1 MVYHGEERRMHVAK
15 PWWMMLL
22 TLALW
27 LMATLDS
34 PDVGWGQ
41 PKYGGTL
48 VMVHTDPDLMNPV
61 ATPGW
66 IQFQRMSF
74 NGLIDYDAQGNIVP
88 SIATSWKISDDGL
101 TYTFQLR
108 QDVKWHDG
116 QTLTAEDVKFTY
128 EKILDPQIASR
139 FNLNFQA
146 VKDIQTPSPSTV
158 VVTLKGPD
166 PVFLA
171 NLWAGIIPK
180 HIWEKE
186 DFAKSPYNISPVGSG
201 PWKLKEWVRGDHMI
215 FDANPDYFQGRP
227 YLDRVIVKVIPDATV
242 AFAALEKGDVDYFPF
257 TGVIGG
263 PPYQLVNRL
272 KQSPRLEVKV
282 FDVVS
287 TQRLF
292 FRNDRPPFNNLKVR
306 QAVAH
311 AINKRFIVDKLLF
324 GYGQITHSEVPS
336 ALPWAHNPEVPQY
349 NYDVAKAN
357 QLLDE
362 AGYPRGAGGIR
373 FRTHIYGNPGVR
385 AILSEILKEQL
396 KAVGIAADVVI
407 NEWASYINAIRNTR
421 EIDGVFTIFSLQSVP
436 DPSIE
441 AIRYHSTQIKPGG
454 QNYLFYSNPRVDAI
468 IDETQ
473 STLDQ
478 QKRTQLF
485 YEYQDI
491 LAREVPMIPLY
502 TLTGVDI
509 WNKKF
514 DGFGVTQWGGGA
526 ITFLE
531 KVWQKE

>member
-1 MVYHGEERRMHVAK
+1 MAYRREARHMHGVK

-27 LMATLDS
+27 FMATLDS
-34 PDVGWGQ
+34 PGVGWGQ

-66 IQFQRMSF
+66 IPFQRMSF

-116 QTLTAEDVKFTY
+116 KALTAEDVKFTY

-215 FDANPDYFQGRP
+215 FEANPDYFQGRP

-292 FRNDRPPFNNLKVR
+292 FRNDKPPFNNLKVR

-311 AINKRFIVDKLLF
+311 AINKQFIVDKLLF

-373 FRTHIYGNPGVR
+373 FRTRIYGNPGVR

-396 KAVGIAADVVI
+396 KAVGIAADVVM

-436 DPSIE
+436 DPSTE

-468 IDETQ
+468 IDATQ

-478 QKRTQLF
+478 AKRAQLF

>member
-1 MVYHGEERRMHVAK
+1 
-15 PWWMMLL
+15 
-22 TLALW
+22 
-27 LMATLDS
+27 
-34 PDVGWGQ
+34 
-41 PKYGGTL
+41 
-48 VMVHTDPDLMNPV
+48 
-61 ATPGW
+61 
-66 IQFQRMSF
+66 
-74 NGLIDYDAQGNIVP
+74 
-88 SIATSWKISDDGL
+88 
-101 TYTFQLR
+101 
-108 QDVKWHDG
+108 
-116 QTLTAEDVKFTY
+116 
-128 EKILDPQIASR
+128 
-139 FNLNFQA
+139 
-146 VKDIQTPSPSTV
+146 
-158 VVTLKGPD
+158 
-166 PVFLA
+166 
-171 NLWAGIIPK
+171 
-180 HIWEKE
+180 
-186 DFAKSPYNISPVGSG
+186 
-201 PWKLKEWVRGDHMI
+201 
-215 FDANPDYFQGRP
+215 
-227 YLDRVIVKVIPDATV
+227 
-242 AFAALEKGDVDYFPF
+242 
-257 TGVIGG
+257 VIGG

-282 FDVVS
+282 LDVVS

>member
-1 MVYHGEERRMHVAK
+1 MRFAK
-15 PWWMMLL
+15 LWLRMLL

-27 LMATLDS
+27 LLAIPGS
-34 PDVGWGQ
+34 PSMGWGQ

-74 NGLIDYDAQGNIVP
+74 NGLIDYDVQGNIVP
-88 SIATSWKISDDGL
+88 SVATSWEISEDGL

-116 QTLTAEDVKFTY
+116 QALTAEDVKFTY

-139 FNLNFQA
+139 FNLPFQSVQDVQA
-146 VKDIQTPSPSTV
+146 PSPSTV
-158 VVTLKGPD
+158 VVTLKRPD

-171 NLWAGIIPK
+171 QLWAGIIPK

-186 DFAKSPYNISPVGSG
+186 DFTKSQYNISPVGSG

-215 FDANPDYFQGRP
+215 FEANPDYFQGRP

-242 AFAALEKGDVDYFPF
+242 AFAAMEKGDVDYFPF

-272 KQSPRLEVKV
+272 KQSKHLEVQV

-292 FRNDRPPFNNLKVR
+292 FRNDKPPFNNLKAR

-311 AINKRFIVDKLLF
+311 AINKRFIVEKLLF
-324 GYGQITHSEVPS
+324 GYGQVTHSEVPS
-336 ALPWAHNPEVPQY
+336 ALQWAHNPHVPQY
-349 NYDVAKAN
+349 EYDVAKAN

-362 AGYPRGAGGIR
+362 AGYPRGPGGIR
-373 FRTHIYGNPGVR
+373 FRTRIYGNPGVR
-385 AILSEILKEQL
+385 AILSEILKEQF
-396 KAVGIAADVVI
+396 KAVGIAAEVVI
-407 NEWASYINAIRNTR
+407 QEWASYAHAMRIARDM
-421 EIDGVFTIFSLQSVP
+421 DGVFTVFSLPSVP
-436 DPSIE
+436 DPSSD
-441 AIRYHSTQIKPGG
+441 AIRYHSTQIKSGG
-454 QNYLFYSNPRVDAI
+454 QNYLFYNNPRVDAI
-468 IDETQ
+468 IDAVQT
-473 STLDQ
+473 TRDQ
-478 QKRTQLF
+478 AKRAQLF

-514 DGFGVTQWGGGA
+514 TGFGVSQWGA
-526 ITFLE
+526 SPITFLE

>member
-1 MVYHGEERRMHVAK
+1 MRCAKSWRMV
-15 PWWMMLL
+15 LL

-27 LMATLDS
+27 LLAAVGS
-34 PDVGWGQ
+34 AGVGWGQ

-48 VMVHTDPDLMNPV
+48 VMVHNDPDLMNPV

-66 IQFQRMSF
+66 IQFQRMTF

-88 SIATSWKISDDGL
+88 GLATSWEISEDGL

-108 QDVKWHDG
+108 QDVTWHDG
-116 QTLTAEDVKFTY
+116 TAFTAADVKFTY
-128 EKILDPQIASR
+128 EKILDPQLASR
-139 FNLNFQA
+139 FNLYFQP
-146 VKDIQTPSPSTV
+146 VKDVQTPSPSTV
-158 VVTLKGPD
+158 VVTLKQPD

-171 NLWAGIIPK
+171 HLWAGIIPQ

-186 DFAKSPYNISPVGSG
+186 DFAKSQYNIRPVGTG

-215 FDANPDYFQGRP
+215 FEANPDYFQGRP
-227 YLDRVIVKVIPDATV
+227 YLDRIIVKVIPDATV
-242 AFAALEKGDVDYFPF
+242 AFAALEKGDVHYFPF

-272 KQSPRLEVKV
+272 KQSKHLEVKV

-292 FRNDRPPFNNLKVR
+292 FRNDKPPFNNLQAR

-311 AINKRFIVDKLLF
+311 AINKQFIVEKLLF
-324 GYGQITHSEVPS
+324 GYGQITHSEVPA
-336 ALPWAHNPEVPQY
+336 ALQWAHNPEVPQY
-349 NYDVAKAN
+349 AYDVAKAN

-362 AGYPRGAGGIR
+362 AGYRRGPDGIR
-373 FRTHIYGNPGVR
+373 FRTRIYGNPGVR
-385 AILSEILKEQL
+385 AILSEILKEQF
-396 KAVGIAADVVI
+396 KAVGIAAEVVI
-407 NEWASYINAIRNTR
+407 QEWASYAHAIRISR
-421 EIDGVFTIFSLQSVP
+421 EIDGVFTIFSTQSVP
-436 DPSIE
+436 DPGAE
-441 AIRYHSTQIKPGG
+441 AIKYHSSQIKPGG
-454 QNYLFYSNPRVDAI
+454 QNYMFYSNLRVNSLIEEA
-468 IDETQ
+468 Q

-478 QKRTQLF
+478 GKRTQLF
-485 YEYQDI
+485 HEYQDI

-509 WNKKF
+509 WHKKF
-514 DGFGVTQWGGGA
+514 TGFGVTQWGGGA

-531 KVWQKE
+531 KVWQQE

>member
-1 MVYHGEERRMHVAK
+1 M
-15 PWWMMLL
+15 
-22 TLALW
+22 
-27 LMATLDS
+27 
-34 PDVGWGQ
+34 
-41 PKYGGTL
+41 
-48 VMVHTDPDLMNPV
+48 
-61 ATPGW
+61 
-66 IQFQRMSF
+66 
-74 NGLIDYDAQGNIVP
+74 
-88 SIATSWKISDDGL
+88 
-101 TYTFQLR
+101 
-108 QDVKWHDG
+108 
-116 QTLTAEDVKFTY
+116 
-128 EKILDPQIASR
+128 
-139 FNLNFQA
+139 
-146 VKDIQTPSPSTV
+146 
-158 VVTLKGPD
+158 
-166 PVFLA
+166 
-171 NLWAGIIPK
+171 
-180 HIWEKE
+180 
-186 DFAKSPYNISPVGSG
+186 
-201 PWKLKEWVRGDHMI
+201 
-215 FDANPDYFQGRP
+215 
-227 YLDRVIVKVIPDATV
+227 
-242 AFAALEKGDVDYFPF
+242 
-257 TGVIGG
+257 IGG

-292 FRNDRPPFNNLKVR
+292 FRNDKPPFNNLKVR

-311 AINKRFIVDKLLF
+311 AINKQFIVDKLLF
-324 GYGQITHSEVPS
+324 GYGQITHNEVPS
-336 ALPWAHNPEVPQY
+336 ALQWAHNPEVLQY

-362 AGYPRGAGGIR
+362 AGYRRGPDGIR

-396 KAVGIAADVVI
+396 KAVGIRADVVI

-421 EIDGVFTIFSLQSVP
+421 EIDGVFTVFSLPTVP
-436 DPSIE
+436 DPSVD

-473 STLDQ
+473 ATLDP
-478 QKRTQLF
+478 QKRAQLF